1 MRKYSLTEVAEGKK
15 IICIKP
21 DMKSEKHPRAKS
33 RGTGDPSPNSSHHF
47 NLPPP
52 LPLQQ
57 HLANQKDTWVHE
69 LMAE

>member
-47 NLPPP
+47 NLPPT
-52 LPLQQ
+52 
-57 HLANQKDTWVHE
+57 LANQKDTWVHE